1 MVSKKLYPT
10 ALQAQAV
17 WLKSLGLQFPD
28 IASQLEISAESA
40 RVAWLAG
47 RRKLLAAGLPLPAA
61 QRETYEPRGTVSK
74 MDLLVALAKEAGLK

>member
-17 WLKSLGLQFPD
+17 WLRSLGLAFPD
-28 IASQLEISAESA
+28 IAAHLEISAESA
-40 RVAWLAG
+40 RVAWFAG

-61 QRETYEPRGTVSK
+61 QRESYEPRGTVSK
-74 MDLLVALAKEAGLK
+74 MNLLVALAKEAGLK

>member
-17 WLKSLGLQFPD
+17 WLRSLGLQFPD
-28 IASQLEISAESA
+28 IGEQLEISPESA
-40 RVAWLAG
+40 RVSWEGG
-47 RRKLLAAGLPLPAA
+47 RRKLLAAGLPPPPVR
-61 QRETYEPRGTVSK
+61 REAYEPRGTVSK